1 MTTPAQPADGKFVN
15 SDAVVARLEGKAPS
29 AGRVTTI
36 KWRILDVENE
46 LMGEVP
52 SLRAIDVDSQDEAVK
67 IRIGRVRTL
76 VIDKVLELYR
86 NPDGAATKSQA
97 MDGISTSRTYRAGSG
112 PGISFTED
120 ELNRVRLP
128 KPRRPKLGTYG
139 ARPWM
144 VP

>member
-1 MTTPAQPADGKFVN
+1 MTTPAPPADGKFVN
-15 SDAVVARLEGKAPS
+15 SDAVVGRLGKTPS
-29 AGRVTTI
+29 PSRLTTI

-52 SLRAIDVDSQDEAVK
+52 SLRDIDVASNDPAVK
-67 IRIGRVRTL
+67 IRVGRVRTL
-76 VIDKVLELYR
+76 VIDKVLELYN
-86 NPDGAATKSQA
+86 NPDGATSKTQE
-97 MDGISTSRTYRAGSG
+97 MDGIIASRSYRPGTG
-112 PGISFTED
+112 PGISFTEE

>member
-1 MTTPAQPADGKFVN
+1 MTTPASPADGKF
-15 SDAVVARLEGKAPS
+15 
-29 AGRVTTI
+29 VTTI

-52 SLRAIDVDSQDEAVK
+52 SLRTIDLNSTDPAVK
-67 IRIGRVRTL
+67 VRIGRVRTL
-76 VIDKVLELYR
+76 VIDKVLELHH
-86 NPDGAATKSQA
+86 NPDGATSKSQA
-97 MDGISTSRTYRAGSG
+97 MEGISTTRSYRAGTG
-112 PGISFTED
+112 PGISFTEE

-139 ARPWM
+139 ARPWR

>member
-1 MTTPAQPADGKFVN
+1 MTTPGPADGKFVN
-15 SDAVVARLEGKAPS
+15 SDAVVARLEGKTPS

-52 SLRAIDVDSQDEAVK
+52 SLRDIDLESDDPAVQN
-67 IRIGRVRTL
+67 RIGRVRTL

-97 MDGISTSRTYRAGSG
+97 MDGISQTRTYRGGSG
-112 PGISFTED
+112 PGITFTED

>member
-1 MTTPAQPADGKFVN
+1 MTNPEPADGKFVN
-15 SDAVVARLEGKAPS
+15 SAAVVARLEGKTPS
-29 AGRVTTI
+29 TGRVTTI

-52 SLRAIDVDSQDEAVK
+52 SLRTIDLDSPDPAVQ

-86 NPDGAATKSQA
+86 NPDGASSKSQA
-97 MDGISTSRTYRAGSG
+97 MDGISTTRSYRDGSG

>member
-1 MTTPAQPADGKFVN
+1 MTTPASPADGKFVN
-15 SDAVVARLEGKAPS
+15 SDAVVGRLGKTPS
-29 AGRVTTI
+29 PSRLTTI

-52 SLRAIDVDSQDEAVK
+52 SLRTIDIASTDPAVQ

-76 VIDKVLELYR
+76 VIDKVLELYN
-86 NPDGAATKSQA
+86 NPDGATSKTQE
-97 MDGISTSRTYRAGSG
+97 MDGIIASRSYRAGTG
-112 PGISFTED
+112 PGISFTEE